1 MKKVIL
7 YGIVFVV
14 RVVSFSVLG
23 PLILMV
29 LLLYQN
35 SDPIHIYFLIATLID
50 ILLLIICQPVW
61 KKMCDKTLADSPKKI
76 KSLLGSKDLPLDVR
90 NAIHAFQT
98 HTATLKDAITVSPY
112 GIYILETYNLLK
124 KQNFPF
130 VKKEQKRFFMEN
142 YQEDFLQSLK
152 QIHEDNLSSEN
163 AIVAWSYEL
172 LTTEQTKRT
181 LQKNK
186 DDFPSV
192 LQALSNPEF
201 YDNRPCEE
209 IMCLLDMEKRKHQKV
224 R

>member
-23 PLILMV
+23 PLILMA

-76 KSLLGSKDLPLDVR
+76 KSLLESKDLPLDVR

-172 LTTEQTKRT
+172 LTAEQTKRT

-201 YDNRPCEE
+201 YDDRPCEE